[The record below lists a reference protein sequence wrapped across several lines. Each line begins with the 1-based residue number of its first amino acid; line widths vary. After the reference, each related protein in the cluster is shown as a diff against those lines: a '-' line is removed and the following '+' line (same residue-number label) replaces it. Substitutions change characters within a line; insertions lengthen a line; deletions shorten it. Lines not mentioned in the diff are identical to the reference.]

1 MEANFQS
8 IERRRRRQLAVA
20 IREAELIEEVNRE
33 NFQLMELSDGS
44 SSSSTEDEV
53 EQVSSFESVSNPSGS
68 GNFFL
73 NNSFSESDNNDL
85 SSRSSSFSDENGD
98 VSSLSLTDFEA
109 NDSLEANIK
118 QNLASW
124 VVKFNVQQR
133 KVDSLLKIL
142 ALDPHNSCLPKTCRT
157 LVKTPRKID
166 LIAMRPGFYYHFG
179 LVKGIASAVKF
190 SNHIREGDS
199 LDIF

>member
-1 MEANFQS
+1 MEASFQS

-33 NFQLMELSDGS
+33 NFQLMELSNGS

-53 EQVSSFESVSNPSGS
+53 EQVSSFETVSNPSGS

-85 SSRSSSFSDENGD
+85 SSRSSSSSDENGD

-142 ALDPHNSCLPKTCRT
+142 ALDPHNSCLSKTCKT